1 MSSSKEGGN
10 SMSAVVDMSKKKK
23 NRGPSA
29 EKETEEVPAENLP
42 YSVVDKKKKKEN
54 SGNQNETP
62 MEPMG
67 DAISNET
74 AAAVATGGYNRFDNK
89 CMSPVPVK
97 SKVVLLAAIAF
108 VFGALVFLCFAISS
122 LAIAEVSS
130 LKSEV
135 SSLKS
140 EVSSL
145 KSEVSSL
152 KSEVSSLKSEV
163 SSLKSEVPSLKSKV
177 SSLQRALVSHETDVI
192 NSFMMLYAVL
202 GDVLP
207 GQHAAFAANS
217 CAALPPSSPS
227 GYYWVRASNGS
238 AVRVYCDMTRSCGN
252 ITGGWVRVAELD
264 MRNSSHQ
271 CPSGFTQHNT
281 PNIYL
286 YDIRTCRRM
295 ESSGGCLSVLINIPY
310 SYWRV
315 CGRVIAYQVG
325 TTNAFAQ
332 RSDPTLEDNYV
343 DGVSLTHGEPRQH
356 VWTFAAGLQEDGSA
370 HSISTCP
377 CTTNSGTIR
386 PPNFVGND
394 YFCEAGTQVNTLPA
408 TIITEYDPLWDG
420 FDCYPSNPCCSFN
433 NPPWFYKQL
442 PQPTTDDLEM
452 RVCRDEDVSN
462 EDIALE
468 SVEIYVW

>member
-1 MSSSKEGGN
+1 MSSSEEGGN
-10 SMSAVVDMSKKKK
+10 ALYDMSKKKK
-23 NRGPSA
+23 NRGPSV

-42 YSVVDKKKKKEN
+42 VYSVVDKKRKKEN
-54 SGNQNETP
+54 SGNQNE
-62 MEPMG
+62 
-67 DAISNET
+67 SNET
-74 AAAVATGGYNRFDNK
+74 AAVVAACGYNSVDNK
-89 CMSPVPVK
+89 RMLPVPVK

-108 VFGALVFLCFAISS
+108 VFGALVLLCFAVSS
-122 LAIAEVSS
+122 SAIAEVSS

-163 SSLKSEVPSLKSKV
+163 SSLKSEV
-177 SSLQRALVSHETDVI
+177 SSLQRALVSHETEGN
-192 NSFMMLYAVL
+192 NSFMMLYDAL
-202 GDVLP
+202 EDVLP

-227 GYYWVRASNGS
+227 GYHWVRASNGS

-264 MRNSSHQ
+264 VMRNSSHQ

-281 PNIYL
+281 PNIYV
-286 YDIRTCRRM
+286 YVVRTCRRM
-295 ESSGGCLSVLINIPY
+295 ESSGGCSSVTINIPY
-310 SYWRV
+310 SYSRV
-315 CGRVIAYQVG
+315 CGKVIAHQVG

-332 RSDPTLEDNYV
+332 RSNPTLEDDYV

-370 HSISTCP
+370 HSVSTCP
-377 CTTNSGTIR
+377 CTTNSGTIG

-394 YFCEAGTQVNTLPA
+394 YFCEARTRDNT
-408 TIITEYDPLWDG
+408 ITDYFPLWDG
-420 FDCYPSNPCCSFN
+420 YGCIPPNPCCSFN

-468 SVEIYVW
+468 GMEIYVW